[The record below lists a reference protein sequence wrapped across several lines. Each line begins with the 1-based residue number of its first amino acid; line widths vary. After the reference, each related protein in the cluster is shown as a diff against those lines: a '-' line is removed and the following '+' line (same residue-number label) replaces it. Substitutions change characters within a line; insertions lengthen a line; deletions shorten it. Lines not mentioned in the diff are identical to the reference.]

1 MWLFF
6 SSKAS
11 SDGEKKKKLEG
22 TSRDTRRRFIL
33 LLRAYSVQEAE
44 GKYK

>member
-1 MWLFF
+1 MER
-6 SSKAS
+6 
-11 SDGEKKKKLEG
+11 EKKEERLEG